1 MNSPPK
7 RQDTLWS
14 EIFEIRYWYL
24 GSFLLFAIPSEIV
37 IIIGEIA
44 ANQGIINTWRAII
57 PPSADA
63 MTMSAGGAFMFT
75 ETGRAFMVLAHGIKK
90 WFERNQE
97 KRDNRLRAEGETIGM
112 KKGETKANQAWAEWN
127 ARREAAEARGEP
139 FSEPP
144 PNGRL

>member
-1 MNSPPK
+1 
-7 RQDTLWS
+7 
-14 EIFEIRYWYL
+14 
-24 GSFLLFAIPSEIV
+24 
-37 IIIGEIA
+37 
-44 ANQGIINTWRAII
+44 
-57 PPSADA
+57 
-63 MTMSAGGAFMFT
+63 
-75 ETGRAFMVLAHGIKK
+75 MVLAHGIKK

-97 KRDNRLRAEGETIGM
+97 KRDNRLRDEGREEGEVIGM